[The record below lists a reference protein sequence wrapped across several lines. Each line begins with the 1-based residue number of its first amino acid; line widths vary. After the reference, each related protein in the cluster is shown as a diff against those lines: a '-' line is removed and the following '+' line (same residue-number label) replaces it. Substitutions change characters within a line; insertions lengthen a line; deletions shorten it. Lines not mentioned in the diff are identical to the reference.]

1 MVIRTITTSFSI
13 KQAQVV
19 RGVHGPAETPCESLG
34 DPRQLEAIFF
44 TPKYTSSPLRCP
56 VTVLAPN
63 FFFASRNQIL
73 GPPVLKP
80 GTPSSP
86 TPSGWVEW
94 NLGPEP
100 GISPNLDINWPE
112 ITRILL
118 GKYSSIYMKS
128 LLSLTEV
135 PPSIE
140 VNPIHKSFV
149 TKITYEGP
157 LLNKDKLYY

>member
-1 MVIRTITTSFSI
+1 MWKSRRPPPIGS
-13 KQAQVV
+13 
-19 RGVHGPAETPCESLG
+19 H
-34 DPRQLEAIFF
+34 FF
-44 TPKYTSSPLRCP
+44 YPKIHFKPPEVSRDRAGSQ
-56 VTVLAPN
+56 